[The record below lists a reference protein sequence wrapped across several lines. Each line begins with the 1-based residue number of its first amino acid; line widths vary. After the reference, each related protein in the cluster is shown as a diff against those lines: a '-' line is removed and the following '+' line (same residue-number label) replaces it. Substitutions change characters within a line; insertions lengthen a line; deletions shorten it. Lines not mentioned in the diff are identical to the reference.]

1 MRILGIDPG
10 YAIVGY
16 GIIDYNGNKFNTVNF
31 GAVTTT
37 AKTEFTYRLEKIY
50 NDITEIIKAN
60 NVDSMAIEKLYF
72 NTNTTTAI
80 DVAQARGV
88 ILLAAQKCNIPVF
101 EYTPLQ
107 VKQSVTGYGR
117 AEKKQIMEMTRIIL
131 GLDKVPKP
139 DDTADAL
146 ALAVCHAHSC
156 GSKLGSI
163 IKGGRV

>member
-16 GIIDYNGNKFNTVNF
+16 GVIDYIGNKFSTVNY
-31 GAVTTT
+31 GAVTTP
-37 AKTEFTYRLEKIY
+37 AKTEFTSRLGIIY
-50 NDITEIIKAN
+50 NDITEIIKKY
-60 NVDSMAIEKLYF
+60 NVESMAIEKLFF

-88 ILLAAQKCNIPVF
+88 ILLAAQNCNIPVY

-117 AEKKQIMEMTRIIL
+117 AEKKQIMEMTRLIL
-131 GLDKVPKP
+131 GLSSVPKP

-156 GSKLGSI
+156 GSQLGSI
-163 IKGGRV
+163 LKGGRI

>member
-1 MRILGIDPG
+1 MIILGIDPG

-16 GIIDYNGNKFNTVNF
+16 GVINYEGNHFKTLDY
-31 GAVTTT
+31 GAITTP
-37 AKTEFTYRLEKIY
+37 AGMPFCDRLSLIFDGM
-50 NDITEIIKAN
+50 NDIFAKHKIDAM
-60 NVDSMAIEKLYF
+60 SIEKLYF

-88 ILLAAQKCNIPVF
+88 IMLSAVKNNVPTY

-131 GLDKVPKP
+131 GLEKVPKP

-146 ALAVCHAHSC
+146 ALAVCHAHWS
-156 GSKLGSI
+156 GSLTGRLTL
-163 IKGGRV
+163 GGR